1 MEIDQGDIGQRLCF
15 DASVFF
21 APAADSSTADDDAAA
36 SSSAAAAV
44 AAFDVDAFLAR
55 HATAAPTLHAL
66 HADLRAFDQRL
77 DARYGTGKRPRLVW
91 GGFVSVSVSVSS
103 FCSIIC
109 AYVSLSLI

>member
-21 APAADSSTADDDAAA
+21 APAADAADDAA
-36 SSSAAAAV
+36 SSSATEAV

-66 HADLRAFDQRL
+66 HVDLRAFDQRL
-77 DARYGTGKRPRLVW
+77 NARYGLANGRVGATFDLI
-91 GGFVSVSVSVSS
+91 F
-103 FCSIIC
+103 F
-109 AYVSLSLI
+109 SLSLSQSFYVSRSLI

>member
-1 MEIDQGDIGQRLCF
+1 MEFDRGGDIGQRLCF

-21 APAADSSTADDDAAA
+21 APATATATCTEKTTSSEPEPVAV
-36 SSSAAAAV
+36 AV

-77 DARYGTGKRPRLVW
+77 DARCVCGCCEFNLSIEEVNFA
-91 GGFVSVSVSVSS
+91 GFFSS
-103 FCSIIC
+103 FSM
-109 AYVSLSLI
+109 LSLFT

>member
-21 APAADSSTADDDAAA
+21 APAADDADDAT
-36 SSSAAAAV
+36 SSSATEV
-44 AAFDVDAFLAR
+44 SAFDVDAFLAR

-77 DARYGTGKRPRLVW
+77 DARYGLANSHFGATFQEL
-91 GGFVSVSVSVSS
+91 F
-103 FCSIIC
+103 FLIC
-109 AYVSLSLI
+109 KFLSR